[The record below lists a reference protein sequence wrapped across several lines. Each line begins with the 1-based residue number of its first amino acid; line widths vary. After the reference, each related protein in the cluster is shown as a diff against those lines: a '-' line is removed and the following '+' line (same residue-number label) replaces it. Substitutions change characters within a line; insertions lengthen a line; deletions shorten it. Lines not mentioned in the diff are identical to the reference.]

1 MGIEVGTAEDIT
13 IAKISITCIHQ
24 YIIHVV
30 HYITLIHT

>member
-1 MGIEVGTAEDIT
+1 MGIVVGTAEDIT